1 MGLDKEVQKIV
12 REAERQGFRIK
23 PTKKGWMI
31 YGRREGQGCVVLHRT
46 PSDQR
51 GLKNSIADLR
61 RLGFRWKGR

>member
-1 MGLDKEVQKIV
+1 MGLEKEVRKIV
-12 REAERQGFRIK
+12 REAERQGFRVR
-23 PTKKGWMI
+23 PTKKGWII
-31 YGRREGQGCVVLHRT
+31 YGRHEGQGCVVLHRT